1 MIVNTSSLSKK
12 TIRAIWQVTLCAVFL
27 FSCIALLGWSY
38 GSDQESRKAKF
49 TNPPE
54 YPELARRLNLKG
66 IARVEIKIS
75 ASGDVTDVKEV
86 GGNPVLLDAL
96 KRAVKKW
103 KYEPSAGENT
113 IEVKY
118 EFVP

>member
-1 MIVNTSSLSKK
+1 VKKSNLSKQ
-12 TIRAIWQVTLCAVFL
+12 TIRAVWQVTLCAVFL
-27 FSCIALLGWSY
+27 LSCIALLGWSY
-38 GSDQESRKAKF
+38 GSDQESRKARI
-49 TNPPE
+49 NVPPE

-66 IARVEIKIS
+66 IARVEIKVS

-86 GGNPVLLDAL
+86 GGNPVLLEAL

-103 KYEPSAGENT
+103 KYEPSERENT